1 MKAETRLLALDTASA
16 QCSVALLDGDR
27 LLVQAVATARDHAKL
42 LLPMVDAVLKEAGLR
57 LASLDGIAFGRGP
70 GSFTGV
76 RIAAAVTQG
85 LAAGANLP
93 VLPVSDLRALAE
105 AARNASAVG
114 AAPSRGWLL
123 ACMDARM
130 GELYWGL
137 YPDRSRPV
145 AEANGG
151 ERLTSPSGLLAQVD
165 SLLPPGESL
174 AAGAGMGFGAFP
186 HLIVGLGLDPARV
199 LPAAEPHAADVA
211 RLAAFDLAEGAKWQD
226 ASAAQPVYLRDKVV
240 QGPL

>member
-1 MKAETRLLALDTASA
+1 MKPGARLLALDTASA
-16 QCSVALLDGDR
+16 QCSVALLDGER
-27 LLVQAVATARDHAKL
+27 LLTRAVVTARDHARL
-42 LLPMVDAVLKEAGLR
+42 LLPMVDEVLKQAGLR
-57 LASLDGIAFGRGP
+57 LGALDGIAFGRGP

-85 LAAGANLP
+85 LAAGASLP

-105 AARNASAVG
+105 AARAAFPA
-114 AAPSRGWLL
+114 AAPAGGWLL

-137 YPDRSRPV
+137 YPDASQPV
-145 AEANGG
+145 GEPRGG
-151 ERLTSPSGLLAQVD
+151 ERLTSPSDLLAQVR
-165 SLLPPGESL
+165 SLLPSGEAL
-174 AAGAGMGFGAFP
+174 AAGAGMGLGAFP
-186 HLIVGLGLDPARV
+186 NLAAGLGLDPSRV
-199 LPAAEPHAADVA
+199 LSTAEPHAAEVA
-211 RLAAFDLAEGAKWQD
+211 RLAAFDLAAGAEWQD

>member
-1 MKAETRLLALDTASA
+1 MKPATRLLALDTASA

-27 LLVQAVATARDHAKL
+27 LLVRAVPTARDHAKL
-42 LLPMVDAVLKEAGLR
+42 LLPMVDEVLKEAGLH
-57 LASLDGIAFGRGP
+57 LAALDGIAFGRGP

-85 LAAGANLP
+85 LAAGAGLP

-105 AARNASAVG
+105 AARTAMSSG
-114 AAPSRGWLL
+114 AAPAGHWLL

-137 YPDRSRPV
+137 YPHQSRP
-145 AEANGG
+145 AGEAAGG
-151 ERLTSPSGLLAQVD
+151 ERLTSPADLLAQVR
-165 SLLPPGESL
+165 SLLPPGQL
-174 AAGAGMGFGAFP
+174 LGAAAGMGLGAFP
-186 HLIVGLGLDPARV
+186 DLAAALGLDPSRV

-211 RLAAFDLAEGAKWQD
+211 RLAAFDLAAGAEWQD

>member
-1 MKAETRLLALDTASA
+1 MKAATRLLALDTASA

-27 LLVQAVATARDHAKL
+27 LLVRAVVTARDHAKL
-42 LLPMVDAVLKEAGLR
+42 LLPMVDEVLKEAGLP

-105 AARNASAVG
+105 AARNAWPAGTVPG
-114 AAPSRGWLL
+114 GRWLL

-137 YPDRSRPV
+137 YPDQSQPV
-145 AEANGG
+145 GEPAEG
-151 ERLTSPSGLLAQVD
+151 ERLTSPSDLLAQVRG
-165 SLLPPGESL
+165 LLPPGGRL

-186 HLIVGLGLDPARV
+186 DLVAGLGLDPARV
-199 LPAAEPHAADVA
+199 LAAAEPHATDIA
-211 RLAAFDLAEGAKWQD
+211 RLAAFDLAAGAEWQD
-226 ASAAQPVYLRDKVV
+226 ASTAQPVYLRDKVV

>member
-1 MKAETRLLALDTASA
+1 MKPGTRLLALDTASA

-27 LLVQAVATARDHAKL
+27 LLTRAVATARDHAKL
-42 LLPMVDAVLKEAGLR
+42 LLPMVDEVLKEAGLR

-85 LAAGANLP
+85 LAAGAGLP

-105 AARNASAVG
+105 AARNAWPAGAV
-114 AAPSRGWLL
+114 PVSRWLL

-137 YPDRSRPV
+137 YPDQSQPV
-145 AEANGG
+145 GEPVGG
-151 ERLTSPSGLLAQVD
+151 ERLTSPSDLLAQVP
-165 SLLPPGESL
+165 SLLPGARA

-186 HLIVGLGLDPARV
+186 DLVAGLGLDPTRV
-199 LPAAEPHAADVA
+199 LPAAEPHAADIA
-211 RLAAFDLAEGAKWQD
+211 RLAAFDLSAGAKWQD